1 MAFRS
6 DFEGLHGTIV
16 HHSPL
21 PSVDSIVHE
30 LIAEETSIKSHAD
43 EELKATSIP
52 TSTLDV
58 LDVSSNQSLQTS
70 KVAYDE
76 CAF

>member
-1 MAFRS
+1 M
-6 DFEGLHGTIV
+6 IV
-16 HHSPL
+16 YHSPF

-30 LIAEETSIKSHAD
+30 LIAGETCIKSHAD

-70 KVAYDE
+70 KVAYHE
-76 CAF
+76 CAFCK